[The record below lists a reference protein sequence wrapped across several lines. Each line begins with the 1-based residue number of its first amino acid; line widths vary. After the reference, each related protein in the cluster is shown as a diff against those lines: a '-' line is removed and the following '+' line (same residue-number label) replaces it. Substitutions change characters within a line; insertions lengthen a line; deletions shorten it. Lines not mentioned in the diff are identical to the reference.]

1 MLKFKTLRTK
11 LAVCTVAIVLL
22 TAVLNLVVGI
32 FSSYQSTMQNV
43 DSELKSV
50 GQTAQVAIENSLT
63 TMKSNVKSAAN
74 SNDIGSYGLPVS
86 MQLNLLDRKK
96 QDMGCKS
103 LSIVT
108 SDGTIESNDTSIN
121 GKNVANQE
129 YFKQAMTGKT
139 YISTTVPDVNKK
151 LCVIVCTMVTNDNGF
166 KGAIMAT
173 YDLQVYSNIIKNIVI
188 GKTGN
193 VFIMDKDGAVIANVK
208 PQSVET
214 RKLAEI
220 HNSIKAGS
228 SGITAYSL
236 NGVARLCYYAPVPNT
251 DGWYY
256 GAVAPV
262 NEMTD
267 SIWMTVAGLCAS
279 SLLCIALGAI
289 FALMISK
296 SIAAPIAQVSHRL
309 ELLSNGDLQTDPVK
323 IESKDEMG
331 LLASSLERTVTSLR
345 SYIAEITQ
353 VLHSVSQGDMCVE
366 VSDNFIGDF
375 VPIRESLTAIVS
387 SLNETLTKI
396 NQSSDQIASGSEQV
410 SNGAQALAQGSTEQA
425 SAVEQ
430 LSASIM
436 DVSEKTRQNM
446 KHINSIADNIH
457 ETVQATEESGQ
468 SMNQL
473 LGSMQ
478 EIQTASDGI
487 GKINKAINDI
497 AFQTNILAL
506 NAAVEAARAG
516 EAGKGFAVVA
526 DEVRNL
532 AGKSAEAAEQ
542 TSALIENSVLK
553 VKEGMQF
560 ADGTS
565 KSLSVII
572 EKVNEINGKVKNIK
586 EASKAQSAAAFQI
599 AQGMDQVSAVVQ
611 TNSATSEESAAAS
624 EELAGQSRIL
634 KELVAR
640 FQLKAPDAPDAP
652 DDNGGND

>member
-1 MLKFKTLRTK
+1 MLKFKTLRNK

-22 TAVLNLVVGI
+22 TAVLNLIVGI
-32 FSSYQSTMQNV
+32 FSSYQSTMQSV

-50 GQTAQVAIENSLT
+50 GQTAQVAIEDSLT
-63 TMKSNVKSAAN
+63 AMKSNIKAAAR
-74 SNDIGSYGLPVS
+74 SNDIGSLGLPVS
-86 MQLNLLDRKK
+86 MQLNLLDRQK

-103 LSIVT
+103 LSIIT
-108 SDGTIESNDTSIN
+108 SDGTIESNDTAIN

-129 YFKQAMTGKT
+129 YFKQAMSGRT
-139 YISTTVPDVNKK
+139 YISTTIPDVNKK
-151 LCVIVCTMVTNDNGF
+151 LCVIVCTLVTNDNGF

-193 VFIMDKDGAVIANVK
+193 VFIMDKDGIVIANVK
-208 PQSVET
+208 AQSVET
-214 RKLAEI
+214 RKLAEV
-220 HNSIKAGS
+220 HKQIKAGT
-228 SGITAYSL
+228 SGITNYLLS
-236 NGVARLCYYAPVPNT
+236 GVDRICYYAPLPNT

-262 NEMTD
+262 NEMTS
-267 SIWMTVAGLCAS
+267 SIWLTIAGLCAS
-279 SLLCIALGAI
+279 SLICVVLGLV
-289 FALMISK
+289 FALKISK
-296 SIAAPIAQVSHRL
+296 SIADPIAQVSHRL
-309 ELLSNGDLQTDPVK
+309 ELLSNGDLQTAAV
-323 IESKDEMG
+323 EVRSKDETG
-331 LLASSLERTVTSLR
+331 VLASSLEKTVTSLR

-353 VLHSVSQGDMCVE
+353 VLHKLSQGDMCVE
-366 VSDNFIGDF
+366 VSDGYIGDF
-375 VPIRESLTAIVS
+375 VPIRESLTAIIG
-387 SLNETLTKI
+387 SLNETFSNI

-446 KHINSIADNIH
+446 KHINSIADNIN
-457 ETVQATEESGQ
+457 ETVQAADESGQ
-468 SMNQL
+468 SMHRL
-473 LGSMQ
+473 LDSMK

-532 AGKSAEAAEQ
+532 AGKSAEAAKQ
-542 TSALIENSVLK
+542 TSTLIENSVLK

-560 ADGTS
+560 ADVTS
-565 KSLSVII
+565 KSLTVII
-572 EKVNEINGKVKNIK
+572 EKVNEINGKVKDIK
-586 EASKAQSAAAFQI
+586 EASKSQSAAASQI

-624 EELAGQSRIL
+624 EELAGQSKIL
-634 KELVAR
+634 KGLVAR
-640 FQLKAPDAPDAP
+640 FQLKVPEDKSRAV
-652 DDNGGND
+652 

>member
-1 MLKFKTLRTK
+1 MMLKFKTLRAK
-11 LAVCTVAIVLL
+11 LTVCSVAIVLL

-43 DSELKSV
+43 DSELKSI
-50 GQTAQVAIENSLT
+50 GQTAQVAIENSLQ
-63 TMKSNVKSAAN
+63 TMKSNVKSAAK

-86 MQLNLLDRKK
+86 MQLNLLDRQK

-103 LSIVT
+103 LSIIT

-121 GKNVANQE
+121 GKNVAKEE
-129 YFKQAMTGKT
+129 YFRQAMSGKT
-139 YISTTVPDVNKK
+139 YISTTTPDVNKK

-173 YDLQVYSNIIKNIVI
+173 YDLEVYSNIIKNIVI

-193 VFIMDKDGAVIANVK
+193 VFMMDKDGTVIANVK
-208 PQSVET
+208 PQSVES
-214 RKLAEI
+214 RNVADVHKK
-220 HNSIKAGS
+220 IKTGT
-228 SGITAYSL
+228 SGITTYSQ
-236 NGVARLCYYAPVPNT
+236 NGTDQICYYAPVPNT

-262 NEMTD
+262 HEMTD
-267 SIWMTVAGLCAS
+267 SIWLTIAGLCAA
-279 SLLCIALGAI
+279 SLFCIVLGFI
-289 FALMISK
+289 FALTVSK
-296 SIAAPIAQVSHRL
+296 SIAAPIAQVSQRL
-309 ELLSNGDLQTDPVK
+309 ELLSNGDLQTDTV
-323 IESKDEMG
+323 EVRAKDETG
-331 LLASSLERTVTSLR
+331 VLASSLDKTVSSLR

-353 VLHSVSQGDMCVE
+353 VLHKVSQGDMCVE
-366 VSDNFIGDF
+366 VSDGFIGDF
-375 VPIRESLTAIVS
+375 IPIRDSLTAIVS

-425 SAVEQ
+425 SAVEE

-446 KHINSIADNIH
+446 KHINSIANNIH
-457 ETVQATEESGQ
+457 ETAQAVDESGQ
-468 SMNQL
+468 SMNRL
-473 LGSMQ
+473 LDSMK
-478 EIQTASDGI
+478 EIQTATDGI

-532 AGKSAEAAEQ
+532 AGKSAEAAKQ
-542 TSALIENSVLK
+542 TSDLIENNVMK
-553 VKEGMQF
+553 VNEGMQF

-565 KSLSVII
+565 KSLTVII
-572 EKVNEINGKVKNIK
+572 EKVNEINGKVQDIK

-624 EELAGQSRIL
+624 EELAGQSKIL
-634 KELVAR
+634 KELVNR
-640 FQLKAPDAPDAP
+640 FQLKAA
-652 DDNGGND
+652 DDNDAND